1 MKKNELSRGHAFTS
15 DYRQRMREEARSP
28 TPHTASVRPTCAQ
41 TSASVRPT
49 RAQTSASVR
58 PTRAQTS
65 ASIHFEDSDIEVQ
78 DNQSCGAPPDL
89 SDLEDPMILKFDNV
103 QGRGN
108 PKTPNASKQPRR
120 VQAQLSDKEIGG
132 FDDDDVSASCPIDT
146 VGAKKSSRFDMVS
159 FSSLR

>member
-1 MKKNELSRGHAFTS
+1 MKKNEPSRGHAFTS

-28 TPHTASVRPTCAQ
+28 TPHTASVRPT
-41 TSASVRPT
+41 
-49 RAQTSASVR
+49 
-58 PTRAQTS
+58 RAQTS

-78 DNQSCGAPPDL
+78 DNQSCGGPLDL

-120 VQAQLSDKEIGG
+120 VQAQLSDEEIGG
-132 FDDDDVSASCPIDT
+132 FDDDDVSASRPIDT